1 MSVPR
6 TDVRRYGEGP
16 AARPGDGGSH
26 AERLSDGD
34 RSRGDRLRNGRS
46 QGDRLRGDRSRGAW
60 LRSVRLRGTRL
71 RGARLRDARLR
82 DTRLRDDRGQLA
94 VEFVGMVPIIL
105 GTVILLWQA
114 ALVGYTFSLAGN
126 AADEA
131 VRAGTVAE
139 TETLAAACERAGT
152 ENLPGAWSATIR
164 CSDDSETGLV
174 EAEVDLEVPVLFP
187 GFNIPV
193 TVPGQ
198 ASAVRES

>member
-6 TDVRRYGEGP
+6 ADVRRYGEGP
-16 AARPGDGGSH
+16 AARPGDGGSR

-34 RSRGDRLRNGRS
+34 RSRGDRS
-46 QGDRLRGDRSRGAW
+46 RGDRSRGDRLRGGRSRDAW
-60 LRSVRLRGTRL
+60 LRSVRLRG
-71 RGARLRDARLR
+71 ARLCDARLR

>member
-1 MSVPR
+1 M
-6 TDVRRYGEGP
+6 
-16 AARPGDGGSH
+16 
-26 AERLSDGD
+26 
-34 RSRGDRLRNGRS
+34 
-46 QGDRLRGDRSRGAW
+46 RGDRSRGAW
-60 LRSVRLRGTRL
+60 LRSVRLRGARL